1 MMAALRAAGL
11 GRDEPV
17 LTNAFTLAPVPG
29 AIVGAGAGAGGRPV
43 LVEITDNLVIDLR
56 DLGAKIVQSGAC
68 ILLSNMRGHLAD
80 MDRLCVRLAKHSVA
94 LIEDCAHTM
103 GGAWNGR
110 HSGSF
115 GLAGSWCRASRPMR
129 RSASSPPTRR
139 WARS

>member
-29 AIVGAGAGAGGRPV
+29 AIVGAGGRPV

-56 DLGAKIVQSGAC
+56 DLGAKIVQSGAR
-68 ILLSNMRGHLAD
+68 ILLLSNMRGHLAD
-80 MDRLCVRLAKHSVA
+80 MDRLCARLAKHSVA